1 MSRIAIHR
9 DTMPFCFQCGW
20 RPVPENGRRC
30 PACIRRSQRGKWS
43 EVAKVVYALIISA
56 LLAMAAKWAFATNK
70 QISAESVRVSH
81 YSEARAATG
90 LQSHPSAPCCNTAT
104 APHKRGVTTGFSCRD
119 TVRTRAGRTPSARK
133 I

>member
-56 LLAMAAKWAFATNK
+56 LLAMAAKWAWSTNQSIGDK
-70 QISAESVRVSH
+70 HLFCVKGESN
-81 YSEARAATG
+81 EKT
-90 LQSHPSAPCCNTAT
+90 N
-104 APHKRGVTTGFSCRD
+104 
-119 TVRTRAGRTPSARK
+119 
-133 I
+133 